1 MTNALIKIKIKI
13 YLIKYC
19 LPFASVVQVCFINL
33 VNNCCIFGCY
43 DEVLSVALQRAMS
56 SRSIPKDTFEQDE
69 LVLCF
74 EPDPMK
80 ARVLYDAKVMY
91 LS

>member
-1 MTNALIKIKIKI
+1 
-13 YLIKYC
+13 
-19 LPFASVVQVCFINL
+19 
-33 VNNCCIFGCY
+33 
-43 DEVLSVALQRAMS
+43 MS

-91 LS
+91 LNWLVSIFALKYICNVVIVMFSWHLNN